1 MTQLDARPQQPRQQH
16 DEQSINEQ
24 LAVHVSEK
32 LVQAIVADIS
42 QASQTT
48 CLQLT
53 SSIISI
59 SASASSETS
68 LEKGEAISKA
78 QPVQPSG
85 WDGPED
91 PENPKNWSLTRK
103 WLATITVAMF
113 TFITPIASSMIAP
126 ALVNVAED
134 LDVRPGFQTS
144 LLLSI
149 FVLAYV
155 IGPLFLG
162 PLSEVFGRTKVLQSS
177 FMFFLVFCLAC
188 GFAQNK
194 AQFLA
199 FRFISGLGGSA
210 PLAIGPGVLAD
221 MWPPE
226 QRGKALGYYT
236 AGPLLGPAIGPIFG
250 GFISQNTTWRWVF
263 WSTAAFTCVI
273 QFVGFFAL
281 RETYAPL
288 ILEQKAARQ
297 AKAAGINI
305 LSIPIDKRTPR
316 LSTLVT
322 RALQRP
328 MFLLFTQPIIQALA
342 LYQLYNYGV
351 VYLVLTTFPDVW
363 VGIYNEESSIGGLN
377 YLSIGLG
384 FLIASIFAAPL
395 NDKIYVYLK
404 YTRGNG
410 SGKPEYRIPLM
421 FPASLLVVVGLFTY
435 GWTVQFRTHW
445 IFPNLGMF
453 IFSVGCIVSYQCAQ
467 TYNVDAY
474 SRFAASA
481 MSAVVMLR
489 SCAGFGFPLFAP
501 SMYDKLGYGWG
512 NSLLGFIAIGIGTT
526 APLGFWLFGE
536 RLRARSSHARD
547 E

>member
-1 MTQLDARPQQPRQQH
+1 MSPST
-16 DEQSINEQ
+16 S
-24 LAVHVSEK
+24 
-32 LVQAIVADIS
+32 
-42 QASQTT
+42 
-48 CLQLT
+48 T
-53 SSIISI
+53 SS
-59 SASASSETS
+59 SSEVS
-68 LEKGEAISKA
+68 LEKGEITVKV
-78 QPVQPSG
+78 QPVQITG
-85 WDGPED
+85 WDGPDD
-91 PENPKNWSLTRK
+91 PENPKNWSSTRK

-113 TFITPIASSMIAP
+113 TFITPIASSMVAP
-126 ALVNVAED
+126 ALVDVAAD
-134 LDVRPGFQTS
+134 LDVSPGFQTS

-177 FMFFLVFCLAC
+177 FMFFLLFCLAC

-263 WSTAAFTCVI
+263 WSTAAFTGVI
-273 QFVGFFAL
+273 QFIGFFAL
-281 RETYAPL
+281 LETYAPL
-288 ILEQKAARQ
+288 ILEQKAARL
-297 AKAAGINI
+297 AKKTGDDQ
-305 LSIPIDKRTPR
+305 LSIPIVKTTPP
-316 LSTLVT
+316 LSTLVM

-328 MFLLFTQPIIQALA
+328 MFLLLTQPIIQALA

-351 VYLVLTTFPDVW
+351 IYLVLTTFPNVW
-363 VGIYNEESSIGGLN
+363 VGIYHEKPSVGGLN

-395 NDKIYVYLK
+395 NDRIYVYLK
-404 YTRGNG
+404 HTRGKG
-410 SGKPEYRIPLM
+410 QGRPEFRIPLM
-421 FPASLLVVVGLFTY
+421 FPASILVVIGLFVY
-435 GWTVQFRTHW
+435 GWTIHFRTHW

-453 IFSVGCIVSYQCAQ
+453 IFSVGCIVSYQCAH

-474 SRFAASA
+474 SRLAASS

-512 NSLLGFIAIGIGTT
+512 NSLLGFIAIGIGMT
-526 APLGFWLFGE
+526 APLGFWLLGE
-536 RLRARSSHARD
+536 RLRARSSHAMN